1 MFLKVAEA
9 RERLITELAGVGGA
23 LGDAYSEG
31 QLGVG
36 HVGGGV
42 GGGAGAGGRGL
53 ALGAPRGSCLCPQ
66 GVCNSTDNSYDSEEE
81 LRHSSQDLGKEG
93 EREKIICLEVVDFR
107 EATGS
112 GPPGRGGRQPRLYSP
127 LQSQRRGQPGHLR
140 RASRHILF
148 SNQIKLT
155 LFTNE

>member
-1 MFLKVAEA
+1 MFLKVAQT

-42 GGGAGAGGRGL
+42 WGGAGAGGRGL

-93 EREKIICLEVVDFR
+93 EREKIIALFGSCGFQRGDWVR
-107 EATGS
+107 TPGS
-112 GPPGRGGRQPRLYSP
+112 GKLATPAVFPSAK
-127 LQSQRRGQPGHLR
+127 SAQRATWALV
-140 RASRHILF
+140 
-148 SNQIKLT
+148 
-155 LFTNE
+155 

>member
-9 RERLITELAGVGGA
+9 GERLITELAGVGGA

-42 GGGAGAGGRGL
+42 GGGARAGGRGL

-66 GVCNSTDNSYDSEEE
+66 GVCNNTRNS
-81 LRHSSQDLGKEG
+81 
-93 EREKIICLEVVDFR
+93 
-107 EATGS
+107 
-112 GPPGRGGRQPRLYSP
+112 
-127 LQSQRRGQPGHLR
+127 
-140 RASRHILF
+140 
-148 SNQIKLT
+148 
-155 LFTNE
+155 

>member
-9 RERLITELAGVGGA
+9 WERLITELAGVGGA

-66 GVCNSTDNSYDSEEE
+66 GVCNSTDNSYDSDEE

-93 EREKIICLEVVDFR
+93 ERKKLLPCLEVVDFR

-112 GPPGRGGRQPRLYSP
+112 RTPGSG
-127 LQSQRRGQPGHLR
+127 
-140 RASRHILF
+140 RASTPAVFPSAKSAQRASWALA
-148 SNQIKLT
+148 
-155 LFTNE
+155 